1 VSLVFVPLNP
11 SVEALNGLLNIGS
24 QGANAEISA
33 YNPLSGYLYTVGG
46 GSGSV
51 VVSDLRNPAAAK
63 IVAKA
68 TPADSSQTLQSV
80 AVFGNLLAVAVQN
93 TVKTD
98 NGFVQFYDLNN
109 PALPVHLSTVSV
121 GPLPDMVKFSGDGR
135 KLLVTNEGEPDTTY
149 SVDPAGSISVID
161 TASYLL
167 TPPAAPAQA
176 NVQTIDF
183 SAWNNRRAELINRG
197 IRITGK
203 SGVTTTVAQDFEPE
217 AIAITADGKTAF
229 VSLQESNAIAVLDIS
244 TPTPSITSIF
254 SAGIQDWDRGQASA
268 KNFVYTLS
276 YAAGNANLPTGV
288 QAGGLSGLWF
298 DGVESIN
305 GQSLDIY
312 YSITDRGPN
321 GTLTAGKRQFLDPDF
336 QPSIYKLGMNRA
348 TGAVSELAIIGLKR
362 PDGTALTGLPQL
374 QSKDEIPVDAANQAL
389 AYDPFGIDSETISVL
404 TVNIG
409 GSSRKVFAVG
419 DEYRGQISLFD
430 FSNGR
435 LIQRYIPAGQKALLQ
450 AQHGS
455 VIGAETIDSLPAIYG
470 NRWSNRGIEGMAFN
484 SKDGLLYAFMQSSL
498 DVDSNNDGVVAER
511 STSQLT
517 RILAIDPA
525 TGSPVKEHL
534 YLLSGRTGQDKIG
547 DVTYDVARNVFLVM
561 ERDSTR
567 ALNGFKTVY
576 EVDLRGANNT
586 LPLTLGSQVS
596 EAALPA
602 QTFLVGTEGRA
613 VFREVIDA
621 GEQGNTG
628 YRFNGI
634 PDGIGVMDNGDGT
647 LRVLVNHELG
657 TTSGDVRA
665 HGSKGAYVSDLTI
678 DKATLSVVSGKDFLA
693 SANDLFL
700 ASADGSGWTSGTS
713 TAFSRFC
720 SGDLPDAAAFL
731 NGSNGYSGRIYLTGE
746 EAGTEG
752 RAFAHVLSGTDA
764 GKVFE
769 LPSLGNLSF
778 ENVVANPLAQNKTVV
793 ASLDDTITN
802 GQVYLYIGNKA
813 TTGNAIE
820 QAGLAGGTTYGIRV
834 NSAGTTNTE
843 VGNLASPNETG
854 LGLTNGTGTFELVNL
869 GDVKAK
875 TGATLNSESIAAVV
889 TNWLRP
895 EDGAWSKDGKTFY
908 FVTTATST
916 SASRLWALEFT
927 NPANPEAGGTV
938 KMLLNGSEGQVM
950 LDNMTV
956 ADDGSIL
963 LQEDPGNNARLA
975 KIWRYNP
982 ATDTLV
988 ELAQHN
994 PALFSGANP
1003 ITLDEESSGI
1013 VDISSFLTGI
1023 SGYDTSKFSY
1033 FLVADQIHKAVT
1045 SPTSVVE
1052 LGELSVMATA
1062 KATATKTATW
1072 ADALGVA
1079 SPELLDNSLTLV
1091 DGAFKASSADRLA
1104 AAGIK
1109 LANKVELFNLPSV
1122 GGSLSFDKTE
1132 GLTLRDDGAVV
1143 FNYDNDFGT
1152 EGANGNAFTVV
1163 SFSNPALDT
1172 EDTGDGGGYKP
1183 ATNHDVY
1190 GLTMPDGVAT
1200 FSYNGENFILAAG
1213 EGDDR
1218 NDFLNPDETARV
1230 SALLT
1235 AATTAGASDAQ
1246 KAGLLATNAQRLNIL
1261 TNTGDLD
1268 GDGFIDQ
1275 AYTVGSRSLRIFDSK
1290 GNVVFDSDTAL
1301 EDLAN
1306 SKGLYP
1312 VNSREDDKGVEPEMV
1327 EVFRTNG
1334 RTYAFVALERTTT
1347 SMAAIFDVSNPY
1359 APVAVD
1365 PIIFPGTQR
1374 VEGITFLTT
1383 ATNAA
1388 RSVIASSENNDVV
1401 SVADFPI
1408 PYRLQLLHFADGEA
1422 GLLASQTAPYLAG
1435 LVDGFDNAYANTLI
1449 LAGGD
1454 NFIPSPFLNGGTDI
1468 SVRDELNA
1476 TTGSTLSMAASSNHP
1491 IAAVDIAIHN
1501 LIGVEASTIGNHE
1514 FDLGPRVFRDSF
1526 SPASGWVGA
1535 QFPYLS
1541 ANLDFSADT
1550 DLSGRY
1556 TNTVG
1561 VGGLEAASAQKGRI
1575 VPSAV
1580 VTKNGEKIGL
1590 VGATTQLLEQ
1600 ITSTGGVEV
1609 KGFSGD
1615 GSERDDMALLASQLQ
1630 PVIDDLTSQGVN
1642 KVILMAHLQQIANE
1656 KALAPLLRGVDIIL
1670 SAGSNTRLGD
1680 SSDKAVAFPG
1690 HEANFAD
1697 AYPLVA
1703 TGVDGGTT
1711 LIINTDNEY
1720 TYLGRLVVDF
1730 DAQGRIIPSSV
1741 DPLLSGAYAATA
1753 ANVAKAWNVTEA
1765 ELATTAFADGT
1776 KAENVQDLT
1785 DAVQA
1790 VINSKESQIWG
1801 YSSVYLEGERALVRS
1816 QETNLGDLT
1825 ADANLAYARSV
1836 DPTVVVS
1843 LKNGGGIRSQIGS
1856 IDVVTGAKEP
1866 TEANASA
1873 GKPEGGI
1880 STLDIENSLRFNNS
1894 LSLVTVSVTK
1904 LKELLEHGIALYPN
1918 QGRFPQVGGIAFSFD
1933 LTRPA
1938 GSRLVN
1944 LAIQDSQG
1952 NDLDVVVRAGELQG
1966 DASRTIRMVTLN
1978 FLAGGGDSYPFP
1990 QDASANR
1997 VDLFKAGAALTGA
2010 ATFSADGT
2018 EQDALAEY
2026 LKTNHGTADKAYSE
2040 AETPASQDLRLQNLA
2055 LRNDAVIDSVRVGSS
2070 GNDSTL
2076 PGSSTI
2082 PGFDGRLD
2090 TVFSGA
2096 GDDDIDVASR
2106 SGYGNRIFAGSGANI
2121 VYAGTRDVITGGG
2134 DRDEI
2139 WATGGNG
2146 NRLSGLGGDDGF
2158 VIGSSG
2164 NRTLGG
2170 DGSDVFTIL
2179 GEAGTNYLNGGA
2191 DADQFWLVS
2200 GPGDLPMAKQYV
2212 MDFKAGEDLVGLRG
2226 VAFADISFTQV
2237 GADTLLSVA
2246 GAAVGHF
2253 TNVSAASLNN
2263 QANFILG

>member
-1 VSLVFVPLNP
+1 M
-11 SVEALNGLLNIGS
+11 ALTFSAIIPPVAAINGVLDAAA

-33 YNPLSGYLYTVGG
+33 YNSKSGYLYTVGG
-46 GSGSV
+46 GSGSIL
-51 VVSDLRNPAAAK
+51 VSDLRDPAKPA

-68 TPADSSQTLQSV
+68 TPTDNSQTLQSA

-98 NGFVQFYDLNN
+98 LGSVQFYDLTD
-109 PALPVHLSTVSV
+109 PALPKHISTVTV
-121 GPLPDMVKFSGDGR
+121 GALPDMVKFSADGA
-135 KLLVTNEGEPDTTY
+135 KLLVTNEGEPNSNY
-149 SVDPAGSISVID
+149 SIDPIGSISVID
-161 TASYLL
+161 TAGYLL
-167 TPPAAPAQA
+167 ATPAAPAQA

-183 SAWNNRRAELINRG
+183 SAWNARKEELINRG

-203 SGVTTTVAQDFEPE
+203 SGVTTTVAQDIEPE
-217 AIAITADGKTAF
+217 AIAITADGKTAY
-229 VSLQESNAIAVLDIS
+229 VSLQENNAIAVLDLS
-244 TPTPSITSIF
+244 TAKPAITSIF
-254 SAGIQDWDRGQASA
+254 SAGIKDWDRGIASA
-268 KNFVYTLS
+268 KNYTYTLT
-276 YAAGNANLPTGV
+276 YAAGNNNLPADV
-288 QAGGLSGLWF
+288 QAGGLSGLF
-298 DGVESIN
+298 FAGTESVN
-305 GQSLDIY
+305 GATLDIY
-312 YSITDRGPN
+312 YSVTDRGPN
-321 GTLTAGKRQFLDPDF
+321 GPLVGGKRQFLDPDF
-336 QPSIYKLGMNRA
+336 QPTVYKLGMDRA
-348 TGAVSELAIIGLKR
+348 TGSISELEKIGLKR
-362 PDGTALTGLPQL
+362 TDGTALTGLPQL
-374 QSKDEIPVDAANQAL
+374 QGKDDIPIDSANQNL
-389 AYDPFGIDSETISVL
+389 AYDPFGIDSETVSIF
-404 TVNIG
+404 TVTIG
-409 GSSRKVFAVG
+409 GTARKVFAIG
-419 DEYRGQISLFD
+419 DEYRGQIALFD
-430 FSNGR
+430 FNTGN
-435 LIQRYIPAGQKALLQ
+435 LIQRYIPAGQKAQLQ
-450 AQHGS
+450 AQHGE

-484 SKDGLLYAFMQSSL
+484 TKDGLLYAFMQSPL
-498 DVDSNNDGVVAER
+498 DIDSNGDGVAAER

-525 TGSPVKEHL
+525 TGNPVKEHL
-534 YLLSGRTGQDKIG
+534 YLLSGRSGQDKIG
-547 DVTYDVARNVFLVM
+547 DVTYDAARNVFLVM

-567 ALNGFKTVY
+567 VLNGFKSIY
-576 EVDLRGANNT
+576 EVDLRGATNT
-586 LPLTLGSQVS
+586 LPLTLGS
-596 EAALPA
+596 
-602 QTFLVGTEGRA
+602 
-613 VFREVIDA
+613 
-621 GEQGNTG
+621 
-628 YRFNGI
+628 
-634 PDGIGVMDNGDGT
+634 
-647 LRVLVNHELG
+647 
-657 TTSGDVRA
+657 
-665 HGSKGAYVSDLTI
+665 
-678 DKATLSVVSGKDFLA
+678 
-693 SANDLFL
+693 SA
-700 ASADGSGWTSGTS
+700 
-713 TAFSRFC
+713 
-720 SGDLPDAAAFL
+720 
-731 NGSNGYSGRIYLTGE
+731 
-746 EAGTEG
+746 
-752 RAFAHVLSGTDA
+752 
-764 GKVFE
+764 
-769 LPSLGNLSF
+769 
-778 ENVVANPLAQNKTVV
+778 
-793 ASLDDTITN
+793 
-802 GQVYLYIGNKA
+802 
-813 TTGNAIE
+813 
-820 QAGLAGGTTYGIRV
+820 
-834 NSAGTTNTE
+834 
-843 VGNLASPNETG
+843 
-854 LGLTNGTGTFELVNL
+854 
-869 GDVKAK
+869 
-875 TGATLNSESIAAVV
+875 
-889 TNWLRP
+889 
-895 EDGAWSKDGKTFY
+895 
-908 FVTTATST
+908 
-916 SASRLWALEFT
+916 
-927 NPANPEAGGTV
+927 
-938 KMLLNGSEGQVM
+938 
-950 LDNMTV
+950 
-956 ADDGSIL
+956 
-963 LQEDPGNNARLA
+963 
-975 KIWRYNP
+975 
-982 ATDTLV
+982 
-988 ELAQHN
+988 
-994 PALFSGANP
+994 
-1003 ITLDEESSGI
+1003 
-1013 VDISSFLTGI
+1013 
-1023 SGYDTSKFSY
+1023 
-1033 FLVADQIHKAVT
+1033 
-1045 SPTSVVE
+1045 
-1052 LGELSVMATA
+1052 
-1062 KATATKTATW
+1062 W
-1072 ADALGVA
+1072 ADALGLA

-1109 LANKVELFNLPSV
+1109 LAHKVELFNLPSV
-1122 GGSLSFDKTE
+1122 GGSLSYDKPE

-1143 FNYDNDFGT
+1143 LNYDNDFGT

-1172 EDTGDGGGYKP
+1172 EDSGDGGGYKP

-1261 TNTGDLD
+1261 TNTGDID

-1275 AYTVGSRSLRIFDSK
+1275 AYTLGSRSLRIFDSK
-1290 GNVVFDSDTAL
+1290 GNVVFDSDAAL

-1347 SMAAIFDVSNPY
+1347 SMAAIFDVTNPY

-1365 PIIFPGTQR
+1365 PIIFPGAQR

-1476 TTGSTLSMAASSNHP
+1476 TTGSTLSMSASSNHP

-1501 LIGVEASTIGNHE
+1501 LIGVEASTLGNHE
-1514 FDLGPRVFRDSF
+1514 FDLGPRVFRDAF

-1561 VGGLEAASAQKGRI
+1561 VGGLEEASAQKGRI

-1590 VGATTQLLEQ
+1590 VGVTTQLLEQ

-1656 KALAPLLRGVDIIL
+1656 KALALLLRGVDIIL

-1680 SSDKAVAFPG
+1680 SSDQAVAFPG

-1703 TGVDGGTT
+1703 TGADGGTT
-1711 LIINTDNEY
+1711 LIVNTDNEY

-1730 DAQGRIIPSSV
+1730 DAQGRIIPTSV
-1741 DPLLSGAYAATA
+1741 DPLVSGAYAATA
-1753 ANVAKAWNVTEA
+1753 ANVAKAWTVTEA

-1790 VINSKESQIWG
+1790 VIVSKDSQIWG

-1816 QETNLGDLT
+1816 QETNLGNLT

-1856 IDVVTGAKEP
+1856 IDVVTGEKEP

-1938 GSRLVN
+1938 GSRIVS

-1952 NDLDVVVRAGELQG
+1952 NDLDVVVRACELQG

-1990 QDASANR
+1990 QEASANR
-1997 VDLFKAGAALTGA
+1997 VDLFKADAPLTGA
-2010 ATFSADGT
+2010 ATFSGDGT

-2040 AETPASQDLRLQNLA
+2040 AETPAAQDLRLQNLA
-2055 LRNDAVIDSVRVGSS
+2055 QRGDAVIDPVLVGSS

-2076 PGSSTI
+2076 PGASTI

-2090 TVFSGA
+2090 TVFTGA

-2134 DRDEI
+2134 DHDEI

-2164 NRTLGG
+2164 NRALGG

-2212 MDFKAGEDLVGLRG
+2212 MDFKAGEDLVGLQG

-2237 GADTLLSVA
+2237 GADTLLKVT
-2246 GAAVGHF
+2246 GIEVGHF
-2253 TNVSAASLNN
+2253 TNLSVSVLNN
-2263 QANFILG
+2263 QANFAGLA